1 MSKVATS
8 RALCVGGVV
17 AYVCDWQARESSRR
31 TLQRHLLRQSAVDYR
46 RICNWWIDR
55 TENETK

>member
-46 RICNWWIDR
+46 RICNWWIDQ